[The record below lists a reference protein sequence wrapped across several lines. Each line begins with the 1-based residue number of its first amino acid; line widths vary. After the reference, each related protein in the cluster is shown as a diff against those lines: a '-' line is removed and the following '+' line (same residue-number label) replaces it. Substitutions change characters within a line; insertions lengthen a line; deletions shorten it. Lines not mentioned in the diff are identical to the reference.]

1 MTLSLSSNISSLSA
15 QRQLQRTSNSL
26 GKVFERLSSGLRINT
41 ASDDPA
47 GLQMADK
54 LRAQSR
60 IAGVAIRNAND
71 GLSFTAIADSAL
83 DQIGG
88 MLTRM
93 AELAE
98 QSANGVYTNT
108 QRSAMSAE
116 FLALGSEVERVAK
129 TTEFNG
135 LKLLSNSQ
143 NITLQVGLDSSAN
156 SKITV
161 NKVDGTL
168 YGLGLATIGSSQLT
182 YSIISISEEGSQ
194 DAATNALDAVKD
206 ALDNLGAKRGT
217 LGAAESRLNTAIN
230 YLTVARENY
239 IAAESRI
246 RDADVAME
254 VAEKVRLQVLQQA
267 GAAVLAQANLQPELV
282 LNLLK

>member
-254 VAEKVRLQVLQQA
+254 VAEMVRLQVLQQA